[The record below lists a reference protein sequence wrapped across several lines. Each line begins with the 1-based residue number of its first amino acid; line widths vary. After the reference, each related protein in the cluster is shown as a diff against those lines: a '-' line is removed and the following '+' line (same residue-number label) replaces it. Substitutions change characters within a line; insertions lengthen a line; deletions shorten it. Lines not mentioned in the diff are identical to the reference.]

1 MGGPL
6 QNHLSIFQWE
16 LPAHLPQVDGQIVE
30 QRGIHSLL
38 QLGAARE
45 TPPVGCLAV
54 LGPSPPPPTRGN
66 CLHQRLF
73 FLRTRGQSGQP
84 TQPWGADPGGQFW
97 VHSIWIQRKPQLWRG
112 TPSARPPTPP
122 GEGGDTPPGKLPPD
136 NISEYRGRKEMPR
149 GGGGRGHLWIPCGH
163 RRLEIHVFLIKK
175 PENKTPFFQVGI
187 FQDCQGLNTGAGLIY
202 F

>member
-54 LGPSPPPPTRGN
+54 LGPSPPPPPGETASTRGFFLGPGGSLDNPPNPGGPTLGVNFGSIPFGSKENPNSGGVPPRPDPQPPLGRGGTPPLGN
-66 CLHQRLF
+66 CLQ
-73 FLRTRGQSGQP
+73 TTSVS
-84 TQPWGADPGGQFW
+84 TEA
-97 VHSIWIQRKPQLWRG
+97 
-112 TPSARPPTPP
+112 
-122 GEGGDTPPGKLPPD
+122 GKRCQ
-136 NISEYRGRKEMPR
+136 E
-149 GGGGRGHLWIPCGH
+149 GGGRGHLWIPCGH